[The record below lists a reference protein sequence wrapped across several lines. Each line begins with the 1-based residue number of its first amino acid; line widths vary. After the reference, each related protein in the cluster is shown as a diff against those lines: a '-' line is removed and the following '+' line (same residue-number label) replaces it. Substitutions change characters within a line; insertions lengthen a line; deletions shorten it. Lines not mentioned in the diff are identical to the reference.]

1 VSAKGSEQS
10 AEGETGAAGH
20 QRSFYNRG
28 SLTENLIGV
37 GRECVSVCVC
47 VCMCVCV
54 REREREREG
63 ERERERESTE
73 TGKPG
78 EETST
83 NIKGTKLYEVM
94 SVLVMRWIS

>member
-1 VSAKGSEQS
+1 
-10 AEGETGAAGH
+10 
-20 QRSFYNRG
+20 
-28 SLTENLIGV
+28 
-37 GRECVSVCVC
+37 
-47 VCMCVCV
+47 V